1 MSRCLSAVVGGV
13 GNVWG
18 DKTGTKE
25 IMMTDTPL
33 CCDLPATDEPVL
45 DSFLFAA
52 GAAVT
57 VVGSFV
63 GFHALVEALK
73 GKDRKEERGR

>member
-1 MSRCLSAVVGGV
+1 
-13 GNVWG
+13 
-18 DKTGTKE
+18 
-25 IMMTDTPL
+25 MTDTPL

-57 VVGSFV
+57 VVGSVV
-63 GFHALVEALK
+63 GCHALVEALK